1 MPVILKKKQPILTCT
16 YLTTYLYIN
25 KCYKIQK
32 YLIVT
37 VIRYYIIKTSQNNK
51 YNNALYIE
59 YKNYKYYM
67 NNQNG
72 CE

>member
-1 MPVILKKKQPILTCT
+1 MPVIYIYKKKKNTVP
-16 YLTTYLYIN
+16 TYLYIN

-32 YLIVT
+32 YLIVA
-37 VIRYYIIKTSQNNK
+37 VIRYYIKTSQNNK

-59 YKNYKYYM
+59 CKNYKYYM